1 MEEIEKHIFEDINFF
16 PDKMKILILGTFPV
30 PLYSQKEKF
39 DLLSEDK
46 KENSWYYSSSRSE
59 FWKLIADSFSINDK
73 EFLTNKNLKK
83 KLFADNKIGIA
94 DVFSKCK
101 RKNKESSKDTDLIII
116 EYNNLI
122 ADIFKNDK
130 SLKLIIF
137 TSRFTENN
145 FFKILN
151 NNNLNYQLIESEDIK
166 NRYKNRND
174 ITNEIINSV
183 RERFILI
190 NDLKLKLKIA
200 TITLK
205 ISPIKGVS
213 LYSTKKELF
222 RYYLNLY

>member
-16 PDKMKILILGTFPV
+16 PNEMKTLILGTFPV

-94 DVFSKCK
+94 DIFSKCK
-101 RKNKESSKDTDLIII
+101 RKNKNSSRDRDLIII
-116 EYNNLI
+116 EYNNSI

-151 NNNLNYQLIESEDIK
+151 DSNLHYELKESEDIK

-222 RYYLNLY
+222 KYYLNLY

>member
-1 MEEIEKHIFEDINFF
+1 MSDIEKQIFEDINFF
-16 PDKMKILILGTFPV
+16 PNKMKILILGTFPV

-39 DLLSEDK
+39 NSLPKDK
-46 KENSWYYSSSRSE
+46 KENAWYYASSKSE
-59 FWKLIADSFSINDK
+59 FWRLIADSFDIDNK
-73 EFLTNKNLKK
+73 EFLINKNMKK
-83 KLFADNKIGIA
+83 KLFKNNKIGIA

-116 EYNNLI
+116 EYNNSI
-122 ADIFKNDK
+122 TDIFKNHK

-151 NNNLNYQLIESEDIK
+151 DSDLHYELKTSEEIK
-166 NRYKNRND
+166 TRYKNKND
-174 ITNEIINSV
+174 ITNEIINSI

-190 NDLKLKLKIA
+190 KNLKIKIA

-222 RYYLNLY
+222 KYYLNLY

>member
-1 MEEIEKHIFEDINFF
+1 M
-16 PDKMKILILGTFPV
+16 
-30 PLYSQKEKF
+30 
-39 DLLSEDK
+39 
-46 KENSWYYSSSRSE
+46 
-59 FWKLIADSFSINDK
+59 
-73 EFLTNKNLKK
+73 
-83 KLFADNKIGIA
+83 
-94 DVFSKCK
+94 
-101 RKNKESSKDTDLIII
+101 
-116 EYNNLI
+116 I

-151 NNNLNYQLIESEDIK
+151 DSNLNYELKESEDIK

-222 RYYLNLY
+222 KYYLNLY

>member
-16 PDKMKILILGTFPV
+16 PNEMKTLILGTFPV

-59 FWKLIADSFSINDK
+59 FWRLIADSFSINDK

-94 DVFSKCK
+94 DIFSKCK
-101 RKNKESSKDTDLIII
+101 RKNKNSSRDRDLIII

-151 NNNLNYQLIESEDIK
+151 DSNLHYELKESEDIK

-190 NDLKLKLKIA
+190 NDLKLKIA